1 MRRSIAAA
9 LAEMRDQ
16 QGLSNIE
23 LSLRCDWSTS
33 KTSRIARG
41 LQLASAR
48 DIQVWCEACQQP
60 SRAGELIAKA
70 LSAETMYVEWQR
82 LHRHGLRQVHE
93 RTTPLYERTRTF
105 RVYSSS
111 VLPGMLQTEA
121 YATGLLHMITDFQH
135 TPNDVP
141 EAVQARLARSG
152 VVYRGWRNLAVL
164 LEETVLHHLICP
176 PDAMAEQLHRL
187 LAVMRRQRVSVG
199 VLPFGVRRTVWP
211 VESFYAFDHSQVAVE
226 NLTAEVNITAP
237 GEIAIYLDAFEQL
250 AASAL
255 FGPAARERVRRAIR
269 ALE

>member
-152 VVYRGWRNLAVL
+152 VVYRGRRNLAVL
-164 LEETVLHHLICP
+164 LEESVLHHLICP

-187 LAVMRRQRVSVG
+187 LAVMRRQRASVG
-199 VLPFGVRRTVWP
+199 VLPFGTRRTVWP
-211 VESFYAFDHSQVAVE
+211 VESFYVFDHSQVAVE

-237 GEIAIYLDAFEQL
+237 GEISTYLDAFEQL
-250 AASAL
+250 AASAV
-255 FGPAARERVRRAIR
+255 FGTVARERVRRAIQ
-269 ALE
+269 ALG